1 MIAAPEGFNPWDQS
15 ASRRERLL
23 LAMNT
28 RHCHGLCVFQ
38 PYKLDEKPVTP
49 TSRGVWLSVEA
60 VRNLPGKPFESL
72 LSGTSIVGQFGT
84 GTVLPSHKLAQV
96 CLGPPLVLLSFYN
109 NTKKKTRLKTLT
121 SLFSPLF
128 PGKSVL
134 LLSGRF
140 LAGQKIPWGT
150 IAAENHRA
158 PSGDL
163 AWDGKSHKPLLLNG
177 AESSERS
184 NF

>member
-1 MIAAPEGFNPWDQS
+1 MPWQHRDVDVVIAAPEGFNPRDQS

-49 TSRGVWLSVEA
+49 TSKGVWLSVEA

-84 GTVLPSHKLAQV
+84 GTVPPSHKLAQV
-96 CLGPPLVLLSFYN
+96 CQGPPLVLLSFYN

-121 SLFSPLF
+121 SLFFPLVSWKKCF
-128 PGKSVL
+128 TSLWKVFSWAKDSLGYHSRRKSSCTLRGPGM
-134 LLSGRF
+134 G
-140 LAGQKIPWGT
+140 W
-150 IAAENHRA
+150 E
-158 PSGDL
+158 
-163 AWDGKSHKPLLLNG
+163 KP
-177 AESSERS
+177 
-184 NF
+184 